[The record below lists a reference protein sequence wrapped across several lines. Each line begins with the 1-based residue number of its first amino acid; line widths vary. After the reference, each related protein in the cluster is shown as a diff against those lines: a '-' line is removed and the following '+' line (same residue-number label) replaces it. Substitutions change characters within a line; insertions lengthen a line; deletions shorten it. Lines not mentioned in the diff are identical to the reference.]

1 MSIELQKIVP
11 LAYPTCGVKLCG
23 DEDFGWIPYPRSN
36 KITFDKKPAHLP
48 QVRKGLAEI
57 TMILVDI
64 QKLISEKR
72 RGTSFNELWIN
83 ANDPF
88 DRLTDWLRR
97 WPSVSAIQRD
107 PIPQVLLL
115 R

>member
-11 LAYPTCGVKLCG
+11 LAYPTSEVKLCG
-23 DEDFGWIPYPRSN
+23 EEDFGWTPYPRTN
-36 KITFDKKPAHLP
+36 KITCDKKPARLP
-48 QVRKGLAEI
+48 RVRKGLADI
-57 TMILVDI
+57 AIIVVDI

-72 RGTSFNELWIN
+72 RGTGFDELWIS

-88 DRLTDWLRR
+88 ERLIEWLKA
-97 WPSVSAIQRD
+97 WPSVPDIQRN
-107 PIPQVLLL
+107 PVPQVILL